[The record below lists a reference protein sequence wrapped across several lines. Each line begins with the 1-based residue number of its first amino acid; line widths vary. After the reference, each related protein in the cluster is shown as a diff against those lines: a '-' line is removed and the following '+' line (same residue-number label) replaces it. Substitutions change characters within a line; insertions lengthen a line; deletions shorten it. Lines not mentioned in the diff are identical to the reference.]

1 MLVIALCRV
10 ELCSDVWDVCTYTYV
25 WLDVQCFNGLRI
37 NCTLFWICLCLL
49 FTVNSDLHFNI
60 ASDGLGG
67 CGRSSGGFAYLWAG
81 ARATWGVK
89 DGKWVDRCV
98 AERD

>member
-1 MLVIALCRV
+1 MLYIPPSSVDPLYMPCVPSSMLPGLCASSSV
-10 ELCSDVWDVCTYTYV
+10 PLAVC
-25 WLDVQCFNGLRI
+25 LSP
-37 NCTLFWICLCLL
+37 
-49 FTVNSDLHFNI
+49 TVNSDLHFNI

-89 DGKWVDRCV
+89 GGRWVSV
-98 AERD
+98 

>member
-1 MLVIALCRV
+1 MCGSVDRA
-10 ELCSDVWDVCTYTYV
+10 
-25 WLDVQCFNGLRI
+25 FNGLHYQ
-37 NCTLFWICLCLL
+37 LHHYYLL
-49 FTVNSDLHFNI
+49 LAVNSDLHFNI

-89 DGKWVDRCV
+89 DGK
-98 AERD
+98 